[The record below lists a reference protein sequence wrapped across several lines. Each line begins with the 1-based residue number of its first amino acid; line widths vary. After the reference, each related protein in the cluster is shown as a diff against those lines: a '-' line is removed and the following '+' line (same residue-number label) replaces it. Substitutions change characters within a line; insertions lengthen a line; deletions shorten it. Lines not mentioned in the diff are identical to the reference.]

1 MDYGI
6 SCLFPNALSIPDV
19 SKTYVRN
26 LYSLIAWKGNHW
38 GCIGDILCDVLG
50 YNVDILWV
58 WYGCVWKWSIPPNN
72 LQQFSRE
79 MMINQWIL
87 RLPTHHSKGWIRL
100 KTWNQLDE
108 IVWQVWWV
116 ISLWRYD
123 PVNLEVNPGKPQ
135 GRWPL
140 RWQLVLEWFQ
150 PLCSR
155 IQHKMLG
162 KYAVCRKTQCEHC
175 KHNESIPHDLG
186 GYFSMDWFR
195 KITSETPRFHG
206 NMEKKQYFQ

>member
-1 MDYGI
+1 
-6 SCLFPNALSIPDV
+6 
-19 SKTYVRN
+19 
-26 LYSLIAWKGNHW
+26 
-38 GCIGDILCDVLG
+38 
-50 YNVDILWV
+50 
-58 WYGCVWKWSIPPNN
+58 
-72 LQQFSRE
+72 

-108 IVWQVWWV
+108 IVWQVRWV

-135 GRWPL
+135 GKWPL
-140 RWQLVLEWFQ
+140 RWQLVLGWFQ

-175 KHNESIPHDLG
+175 EHKESIPHDLG

-195 KITSETPRFHG
+195 KITSETPQSSWEHGKKNSTSNRFSLKSTHG
-206 NMEKKQYFQ
+206 MLQNSRFQKHLFIPQGHSSRPASAQVCDLLWRCIIWCAEMATQRREDRVDV